1 MLRAI
6 QIRVFPGEQSGYV
19 AECIDLPVVS
29 QGETIDAALENVRE
43 ALELHLQGEDCRAE
57 RQLQIPGSIRLEATL
72 PAGCWA
78 E

>member
-29 QGETIDAALENVRE
+29 QGATIDAALINIRE
-43 ALELHLQGEDCRAE
+43 ALELHLDGEDAE
-57 RQLQIPGSIRLEATL
+57 SMGISLTAPLLTTLQLAPLNA
-72 PAGCWA
+72 
-78 E
+78 